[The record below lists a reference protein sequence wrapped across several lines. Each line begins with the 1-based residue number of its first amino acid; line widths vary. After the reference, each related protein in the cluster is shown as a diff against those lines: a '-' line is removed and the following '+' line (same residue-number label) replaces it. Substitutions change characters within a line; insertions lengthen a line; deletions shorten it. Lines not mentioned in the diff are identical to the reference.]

1 MAMVLLTWNTITAQ
15 QENRD
20 TKVPPLQKYS
30 HSPHNSGFILLVLR
44 SESKPDVTDF
54 KHHIHQLPREVILL
68 GPLNILCLV

>member
-15 QENRD
+15 QQGH
-20 TKVPPLQKYS
+20 KVPSPQKYS

-54 KHHIHQLPREVILL
+54 KHHIHQLQREVILL